1 MFTNQNKFFITNK
14 YDIIKYC
21 YLLCNFMLCNLKFL
35 ALIVTILIN
44 SPLHCAVSN
53 TDEHPSLPLNRF
65 RVLFS
70 HPITTEENQAFQAR
84 CEVFDSLVTN
94 AFATNFYNEDKPIAP
109 DTTVRQKAEEK
120 LLSQSRELAQ
130 LTYTSEL
137 KEMVNLVFYRIEQD
151 TISDLTTDAGH
162 IDSINKLASAMHR
175 RIENPELDDAAKKQS
190 HAQLLIR
197 FYENHLAAHRKSA
210 SQDDM

>member
-14 YDIIKYC
+14 HDIIKYC

-35 ALIVTILIN
+35 ASIIILTN
-44 SPLHCAVSN
+44 YYLHCAVSN

-84 CEVFDSLVTN
+84 CEIFDSLVTN
-94 AFATNFYNEDKPIAP
+94 TFATNFYNEDKQIALSP
-109 DTTVRQKAEEK
+109 TARQKAREE
-120 LLSQSRELAQ
+120 LLSQSMELAKQ
-130 LTYTSEL
+130 TYTAEL
-137 KEMVNLVFYRIEQD
+137 KTMVNLVFYRIEQD

-210 SQDDM
+210 AQDDM